1 MRHVR
6 IRGWLVHVACATRAG
21 MTKTPA
27 ATASRDRDRRR
38 RTAAEWSALLAR
50 WHESGLELD
59 DFARR
64 HRVSARSLRWWR
76 WRLESGQRSGR
87 EPPLGF
93 VPVVASAAEVGLV
106 EAAPTGLRWELAT
119 GAGERIAVTGPA
131 ALVIEALVAVVG
143 HARR

>member
-6 IRGWLVHVACATRAG
+6 IHGWPVHVARATRAG

-27 ATASRDRDRRR
+27 ATPSRERARRR
-38 RTAAEWSALLAR
+38 RNAAEWSALLAR

-87 EPPLGF
+87 EPSLGF
-93 VPVVASAAEVGLV
+93 VPMVAAAAEVGLV
-106 EAAPTGLRWELAT
+106 EAAPADLRWELAT

-131 ALVIEALVAVVG
+131 ALVIEALVAVIR
-143 HARR
+143 HARP

>member
-1 MRHVR
+1 
-6 IRGWLVHVACATRAG
+6 

-27 ATASRDRDRRR
+27 ATPSRERARRR

-87 EPPLGF
+87 EPSLGF
-93 VPVVASAAEVGLV
+93 VPMVAAAAEVGLV
-106 EAAPTGLRWELAT
+106 EAAPADLRWELAM
-119 GAGERIAVTGPA
+119 GAGEQIAVTGPA
-131 ALVIEALVAVVG
+131 ALVIEALVAVIR
-143 HARR
+143 HARP